1 MNLNTQI
8 KYLDESECQSRL
20 LAGHIFTYI
29 SALFFVALS
38 IGCSATAQRQN
49 ILGKAAFEQ
58 GNHAQAINSF
68 QQVLNRDPNNAD
80 AYYNLAACYYQ
91 VGVGQQNKQYVGQ
104 AEQLYR
110 QAIANNDK
118 HIDAH
123 RGLSALLIETGRE
136 KHAFDLLEGWR
147 QRYPQSAEPLVE
159 VARLYQEY
167 GDNRRATD
175 LLADALRNDSRNVRA
190 LKAMGHV
197 REVQGENQLALENYL
212 RAIQVNGGDQDT
224 VARVAYLQS
233 QISSSG
239 QAGSG
244 SSPRYG
250 AAAPYQTR

>member
-110 QAIANNDK
+110 C
-118 HIDAH
+118 
-123 RGLSALLIETGRE
+123 LLYTS
-136 KHAFDLLEGWR
+136 
-147 QRYPQSAEPLVE
+147 P
-159 VARLYQEY
+159 
-167 GDNRRATD
+167 
-175 LLADALRNDSRNVRA
+175 
-190 LKAMGHV
+190 
-197 REVQGENQLALENYL
+197 
-212 RAIQVNGGDQDT
+212 
-224 VARVAYLQS
+224 
-233 QISSSG
+233 
-239 QAGSG
+239 
-244 SSPRYG
+244 SPRDKRQSRMPSS
-250 AAAPYQTR
+250 A